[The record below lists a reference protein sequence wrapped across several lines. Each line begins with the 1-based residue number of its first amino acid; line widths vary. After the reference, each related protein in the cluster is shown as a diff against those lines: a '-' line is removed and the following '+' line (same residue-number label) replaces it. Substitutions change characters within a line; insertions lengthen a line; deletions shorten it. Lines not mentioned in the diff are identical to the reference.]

1 MCECRP
7 IQTYRGR
14 ELKTLLRVSIGI
26 YYIDIKIVNHITF
39 IEIRSVVSE
48 ISAFK
53 HITYTHNQTA
63 IELYY
68 NFKLLLYIWMI

>member
-48 ISAFK
+48 ISAFNILPI
-53 HITYTHNQTA
+53 HIIKQLLSYIT
-63 IELYY
+63 ILSYY
-68 NFKLLLYIWMI
+68 YIFG